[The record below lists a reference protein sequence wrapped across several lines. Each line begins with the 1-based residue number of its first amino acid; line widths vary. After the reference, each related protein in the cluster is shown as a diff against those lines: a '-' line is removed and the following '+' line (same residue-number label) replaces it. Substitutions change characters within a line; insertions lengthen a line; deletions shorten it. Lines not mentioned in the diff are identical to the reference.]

1 MCELWVTSGC
11 VERPA
16 PAYITL
22 YTLWLSSDFY
32 DMISECANHGPAGRH
47 DAGAPQLARV
57 TPPAPPRSLHGSL
70 LSSISVPLAPVA
82 QPQLASTDPVPRV
95 RSSPRISV
103 MADRRV
109 FTTPRGSAEASAVA
123 PRALFTLVRVTLL
136 VWSLEYLG
144 SIQSRAALSTSMYGL
159 SAHSPFGSE
168 V

>member
-47 DAGAPQLARV
+47 AGAPQLARV

-103 MADRRV
+103 IRQARV
-109 FTTPRGSAEASAVA
+109 HDTAGFSGSERGRAPGSLHSSARHSARLVSRVPRVYTVTRGPLHLHVRSFR
-123 PRALFTLVRVTLL
+123 PFTLWL
-136 VWSLEYLG
+136 
-144 SIQSRAALSTSMYGL
+144 
-159 SAHSPFGSE
+159 
-168 V
+168 